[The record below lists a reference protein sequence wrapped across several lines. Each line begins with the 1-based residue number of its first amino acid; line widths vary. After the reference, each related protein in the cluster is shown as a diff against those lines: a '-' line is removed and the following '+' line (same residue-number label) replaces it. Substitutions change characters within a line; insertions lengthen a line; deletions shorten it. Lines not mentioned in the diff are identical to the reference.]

1 MRARR
6 TMADSMGSK
15 LTREQEAFLRK
26 NKGESLPAKKQEDKK
41 TPTETFS
48 VRIPSAVASGIRRVV
63 MKRKLAG
70 EEDLTQQ
77 DVVSEVLAQWLRS
90 KGEAA

>member
-1 MRARR
+1 M
-6 TMADSMGSK
+6 DSK

-26 NKGESLPAKKQEDKK
+26 TKGENLSAKKQDDKK

-48 VRIPSAVASGIRRVV
+48 VRLPSTVASGIRRVV

-90 KGEAA
+90 EGEAA